1 MLNNCNAVI
10 VRTTRR
16 IIAAALPQKIAVFCC
31 FVYKLRWAKA
41 ITTALSELFVAAN
54 AINEIKQQSTTE
66 ESAQPNADD
75 TVVDAELTEKK

>member
-31 FVYKLRWAKA
+31 FGYKLRGAKA
-41 ITTALSELFVAAN
+41 ITTALSPDNKIFSTIMDPN
-54 AINEIKQQSTTE
+54 AIQNEMSENAAIDPILST
-66 ESAQPNADD
+66 
-75 TVVDAELTEKK
+75 